1 MIDSHGWVDNEGRC
15 KGGAG
20 FSLVEL
26 KVQDLNQ
33 FRTQIS
39 YRLREE
45 TPPF

>member
-1 MIDSHGWVDNEGRC
+1 MAGLIMKASC

-39 YRLREE
+39 YRLGEE
-45 TPPF
+45 TPPS